1 MNRRIRVKPGKGQSM
16 TGFITGIIFCF
27 IGLFIV
33 IPNVGGFGILWT
45 LIAIAITISNGY
57 NAFSDKGFA
66 SHEITI
72 DEEDGSNYPSTG
84 SSKTTEDRL
93 KEAQGLYDRG
103 LITYEEYQQ
112 KRRQI
117 LDEL

>member
-16 TGFITGIIFCF
+16 AGFIVGIIFCF
-27 IGLFIV
+27 IGLFIA
-33 IPNVGGFGILWT
+33 IPTVGGFGILWT
-45 LIAIAITISNGY
+45 LIALVITISNAY
-57 NAFSDKGFA
+57 NAFSDKGIA

-72 DEEDGSNYPSTG
+72 DEVDGNSYPSTG
-84 SSKTTEDRL
+84 SSKTTEERL
-93 KEAQGLYDRG
+93 KEAQGLYDRS

-117 LDEL
+117 LEEL